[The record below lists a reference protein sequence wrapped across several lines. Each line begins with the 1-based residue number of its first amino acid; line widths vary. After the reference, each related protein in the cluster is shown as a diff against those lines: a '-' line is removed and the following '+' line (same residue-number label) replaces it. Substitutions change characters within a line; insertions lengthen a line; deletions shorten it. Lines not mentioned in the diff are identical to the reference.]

1 MLELH
6 GEKIRAVI
14 DHEMRFINLAIP
26 GENGSMKVLPTK
38 IQVIN
43 QDNSILDVSRSS
55 NDGGLVDLRQESL
68 IYGEKDAN
76 RNPQPAIS
84 PKGRRKR
91 LKALQTPAFG

>member
-1 MLELH
+1 
-6 GEKIRAVI
+6 
-14 DHEMRFINLAIP
+14 MRFINLAIP

-76 RNPQPAIS
+76 RNP
-84 PKGRRKR
+84 
-91 LKALQTPAFG
+91 